1 MVPDTFRKRL
11 RLMRV
16 EKRKF
21 VFTVLHLLTSL
32 VDTDLV
38 ENVDL
43 VEKKLTS
50 IKVFNKNFNP

>member
-16 EKRKF
+16 EKGRF
-21 VFTVLHLLTSL
+21 VFTVLHLFTSL

-43 VEKKLTS
+43 VEK
-50 IKVFNKNFNP
+50 N